1 MENFFSRY
9 KNPLT
14 LMAVL
19 FIQVVGLATQVKRP
33 EGAKPGTTGSGTRL
47 IRVWTVTAFT
57 PIEKMFVSTGH
68 FFSNGWHNYAD
79 LRGVRKQNRELQDE
93 VARLRMEQVRLQQDA
108 DQARRLQALLDF
120 KEKFITKTVAAQV
133 IATSGT
139 EQSRLI
145 TIDKGSKAGLRTDM
159 AVITPDGIVG
169 KVKDVFGSSAQ
180 VLLIND
186 HDSGAGV
193 ILEHSRL
200 QGIVKG
206 TPLGELQINDIMSD
220 EKVET
225 GEHVITSGGDRIY
238 PKGFSVGTVIAA
250 TPDRDNDPFLAIK
263 IKPAADL
270 NRLEEVLVITETS
283 DNSRTASSGTEP
295 MRAADILSQRL
306 PSVPKV
312 DPNAPKTPGGGQTA
326 VPAAK
331 PSPTPT
337 PAQANKP
344 VSPGTEQKTA
354 AAGGAA
360 KPSTTATGTATTSTV
375 AGKAGT
381 ETKKPSSGQN
391 QSPKASAAVTPAKP
405 KPTLPATGTAA
416 TSTVAGKTGAETKK
430 PSSGQTQSPTASA
443 AATPAKPKPTP
454 PTTGSAAAST
464 VTGKTGAEAK
474 KPSSGQTQVP
484 SGSAET
490 AAAKPKP
497 TPKKTATPKPTNSST
512 PDQPSATP
520 TATPATQEKP
530 PR

>member
-120 KEKFITKTVAAQV
+120 KEKFIAKTVAAQV
-133 IATSGT
+133 IASSGT

-145 TIDKGSKAGLRTDM
+145 TIDKGSNDHIKIDM
-159 AVITPDGIVG
+159 PVITPDGIVG
-169 KVKDVFGSSAQ
+169 KVKEVFPASSQ

-193 ILEHSRL
+193 ILESSRL

-206 TPLGELQINDIMSD
+206 TSLGELQIVDIMSD
-220 EKVET
+220 EKVEP
-225 GEHVITSGGDRIY
+225 GEHVVTSGGDRIY
-238 PKGFSVGTVIAA
+238 PKGYAVGTVISS

-263 IKPAADL
+263 IKPAANL
-270 NRLEEVLVITETS
+270 NRLEEVLIITKM
-283 DNSRTASSGTEP
+283 TEDTQPSAGPAP

-306 PSVPKV
+306 PSVPKQ
-312 DPNAPKTPGGGQTA
+312 DPNAPKVPGGTTTGA
-326 VPAAK
+326 PAATAS
-331 PSPTPT
+331 PSPTPVKAT
-337 PAQANKP
+337 KPAEAA
-344 VSPGTEQKTA
+344 TEQKPGIAGQNPPLSGTA
-354 AAGGAA
+354 AAKPTPNPLKPPPVGTGATVPA
-360 KPSTTATGTATTSTV
+360 TGSPNRPATGTATATPGS
-375 AGKAGT
+375 APNKA
-381 ETKKPSSGQN
+381 
-391 QSPKASAAVTPAKP
+391 
-405 KPTLPATGTAA
+405 
-416 TSTVAGKTGAETKK
+416 GAETKK
-430 PSSGQTQSPTASA
+430 PPSTGTGATTPAGA
-443 AATPAKPKPTP
+443 GGATP
-454 PTTGSAAAST
+454 G
-464 VTGKTGAEAK
+464 V
-474 KPSSGQTQVP
+474 
-484 SGSAET
+484 T
-490 AAAKPKP
+490 AAPPKPKP
-497 TPKKTATPKPTNSST
+497 TPKATPKKSPTATTDSNTGASDSKA
-512 PDQPSATP
+512 PDQSRTNAPAATPSATP
-520 TATPATQEKP
+520 SATPEKP

>member
-1 MENFFSRY
+1 
-9 KNPLT
+9 
-14 LMAVL
+14 MAVL
-19 FIQVVGLATQVKRP
+19 FIQVVALATQVKRP
-33 EGAKPGTTGSGTRL
+33 EGAKPGSTGSGTRL

-57 PIEKMFVSTGH
+57 PIEKVFVSTGR
-68 FFSNGWHNYAD
+68 FFRNGWHDYAD
-79 LRGVRKQNRELQDE
+79 LRGARKQNVELQEE
-93 VARLRMEQVRLQQDA
+93 VARLQMEQVRLKQDA

-120 KEKFITKTVAAQV
+120 KEKFIAKTVAAQV

-145 TIDKGSKAGLRTDM
+145 TIDKGSKAGLKTDM

-283 DNSRTASSGTEP
+283 DNSHSASSGPEP

-312 DPNAPKTPGGGQTA
+312 DPNAPKTAGGGQTGT
-326 VPAAK
+326 PAAK

-337 PAQANKP
+337 PANANKS
-344 VSPGTEQKTA
+344 VSSGTEQKTA
-354 AAGGAA
+354 AAGGSA
-360 KPSTTATGTATTSTV
+360 KP
-375 AGKAGT
+375 
-381 ETKKPSSGQN
+381 
-391 QSPKASAAVTPAKP
+391 
-405 KPTLPATGTAA
+405 PTPATGTAA
-416 TSTVAGKTGAETKK
+416 
-430 PSSGQTQSPTASA
+430 
-443 AATPAKPKPTP
+443 
-454 PTTGSAAAST
+454 AST
-464 VTGKTGAEAK
+464 AAGKTGAEAK
-474 KPSSGQTQVP
+474 KPSSAQTPAAQT
-484 SGSAET
+484 SAAGSTET
-490 AAAKPKP
+490 TPPKPKP
-497 TPKKTATPKPTNSST
+497 TPKKAKNPAAPDSTMPDKPA
-512 PDQPSATP
+512 SAP
-520 TATPATQEKP
+520 TATPANQTAGQEKP

>member
-1 MENFFSRY
+1 MENFFTRY
-9 KNPLT
+9 KNPLA

-19 FIQVVGLATQVKRP
+19 FIQVVALATQVKRP
-33 EGAKPGTTGSGTRL
+33 EGAKPGSTGSGTRL

-57 PIEKMFVSTGH
+57 PVEKVFVSTGR
-68 FFSNGWHNYAD
+68 FFRNGWHNYAD
-79 LRGVRKQNRELQDE
+79 LRGAKKQNIELQE
-93 VARLRMEQVRLQQDA
+93 QVARLQMEQVRLRQDA

-145 TIDKGSKAGLRTDM
+145 TIDKGSDDHIKPDM

-169 KVKDVFGSSAQ
+169 KVKDVFKLSSQ

-220 EKVET
+220 EKVDT

-238 PKGFSVGTVIAA
+238 PKGYSVGTVVAA
-250 TPDRDNDPFLAIK
+250 TPDRDNDPFLVIK

-270 NRLEEVLVITETS
+270 NRLEEVLVITEMS
-283 DNSRTASSGTEP
+283 DNSRSASAGPEP

-312 DPNAPKTPGGGQTA
+312 DPNAPKTPGSGQTG

-331 PSPTPT
+331 PSPTP
-337 PAQANKP
+337 ANANKP

-354 AAGGAA
+354 VTGGSA
-360 KPSTTATGTATTSTV
+360 KPPTS
-375 AGKAGT
+375 
-381 ETKKPSSGQN
+381 
-391 QSPKASAAVTPAKP
+391 
-405 KPTLPATGTAA
+405 ATGTAA
-416 TSTVAGKTGAETKK
+416 TSTAPGKA
-430 PSSGQTQSPTASA
+430 
-443 AATPAKPKPTP
+443 
-454 PTTGSAAAST
+454 
-464 VTGKTGAEAK
+464 GAEAK
-474 KPSSGQTQVP
+474 KPPSGQAQAP
-484 SGSAET
+484 AGSAET
-490 AAAKPKP
+490 TPAKPKP
-497 TPKKTATPKPTNSST
+497 TPKKTITPAVAPNSATPEA
-512 PDQPSATP
+512 SATP

>member
-120 KEKFITKTVAAQV
+120 KEKFIAKTIAAQV
-133 IATSGT
+133 IASSGT

-145 TIDKGSKAGLRTDM
+145 TIDKGSNDHIKIDM
-159 AVITPDGIVG
+159 PVITPDGIVG
-169 KVKDVFGSSAQ
+169 KVKEVFPQSSQ

-193 ILEHSRL
+193 ILESSRL

-206 TPLGELQINDIMSD
+206 TSLGELQIVDIMSD
-220 EKVET
+220 EKVEP
-225 GEHVITSGGDRIY
+225 GEHVVTSGGDRIY
-238 PKGFSVGTVIAA
+238 PKGYAVGTVISS

-263 IKPAADL
+263 IKPAANL
-270 NRLEEVLVITETS
+270 NRLEEVLVITKMMDDAQPS
-283 DNSRTASSGTEP
+283 AGPAP

-306 PSVPKV
+306 PSVPRQ
-312 DPNAPKTPGGGQTA
+312 DPNAPKSPGGPTTGAPGAT
-326 VPAAK
+326 
-331 PSPTPT
+331 PSPTPVKAT
-337 PAQANKP
+337 KPAEAA
-344 VSPGTEQKTA
+344 TEQKPGI
-354 AAGGAA
+354 AGQNPPLSGVAAA
-360 KPSTTATGTATTSTV
+360 KPTPNPLKAPPVGTGTTAPATSSPNRPATGTATATPGS
-375 AGKAGT
+375 APNKA
-381 ETKKPSSGQN
+381 
-391 QSPKASAAVTPAKP
+391 
-405 KPTLPATGTAA
+405 
-416 TSTVAGKTGAETKK
+416 GAETKQP
-430 PSSGQTQSPTASA
+430 PSTGTGSTTPAGG
-443 AATPAKPKPTP
+443 ATP
-454 PTTGSAAAST
+454 G
-464 VTGKTGAEAK
+464 V
-474 KPSSGQTQVP
+474 
-484 SGSAET
+484 T
-490 AAAKPKP
+490 AAPPKPKP
-497 TPKKTATPKPTNSST
+497 TPKPTPKKSPTAATDSNTGASGSKA
-512 PDQPSATP
+512 PDQSGTNAPAATPSATP
-520 TATPATQEKP
+520 SPTPEKP